1 MLAVIPEEDAVTLSR
16 HFSVKIL
23 EKTVQEQN
31 QPMPL
36 LTRCAETRETH
47 GQMYLHEVPTS

>member
-1 MLAVIPEEDAVTLSR
+1 MLAVIPEEDTVTLSR

-31 QPMPL
+31 QPMLL
-36 LTRCAETRETH
+36 LTRCAETQETH
-47 GQMYLHEVPTS
+47 G